1 MTTKTYRSPSNIAIN
16 VVLSNGSNF
25 LVSFNSK
32 TIGGSVFTTS
42 NEDVQNAIERH
53 YNYNKLFFLERTVTT
68 EDKTSKTSKKAT
80 VADKSPEPDPVNG
93 DEPDPINGDEPKDD
107 NPENGKEAATEEE
120 ELTDEED
127 VVETD
132 TTEEGPESDA
142 VADGMTEVEVT
153 DLVSARD
160 YLNDN
165 FGIKKSTIMSKAS
178 IMEAAQAHNIVFI
191 GLS

>member
-178 IMEAAQAHNIVFI
+178 IMEAAQAHNIVFV
-191 GLS
+191 GL